1 MLTPTSRHNSSSPSL
16 IITDRDLARLRSVI
30 DLHDTPASEQLDSE
44 LQRATVVD
52 SHEVPPTVVTMNS
65 EVVYEDCATG
75 ERRTVR
81 VVFPHEADA
90 ARGRVSVMA
99 PIGSAL
105 IGMSVGQEIEWRVPG
120 GRKRIR
126 VAEIRYQP
134 EASGSDRGVR

>member
-1 MLTPTSRHNSSSPSL
+1 MLTPTSQQHPSL
-16 IITDRDLARLRSVI
+16 IITDRDLARLRQVI
-30 DLHDTPASEQLDSE
+30 DLHDTPMAEQLDSE

-52 SHEVPPTVVTMNS
+52 SRAVPPTVVTMHS

-75 ERRTVR
+75 ERRTVA

-90 ARGRVSVMA
+90 GRGKVSVLA

-105 IGMSVGQEIEWRVPG
+105 IGLSVGQEIEWRVPG
-120 GRKRIR
+120 GRKRVR
-126 VAEIRYQP
+126 VVEIRYQP